1 MSMLAEQSSTLG
13 LSQLAAAIKDA
24 IAAGDAAAQK
34 SVEHYA
40 TAGKH
45 LIKVKEMLPHG
56 EWESWVM
63 VNADKSLSTCRGY
76 MRLAK
81 LDRANR
87 QRVADMS
94 LRQALEEI
102 AEPLKAPPSPSTQGN
117 CETSCEEA
125 TMIRPPPQSC
135 PAESAQ
141 EEPTSIRSERAQPTE
156 NEPINFAEVA
166 ERQIA
171 NELADDVRRIMRHSR
186 RAEPERVPEA
196 LKAAGVSAADLEE
209 LAAWATDMAT
219 RLARTDATSLLIPR

>member
-63 VNADKSLSTCRGY
+63 VNADKSLSTIRGY

-81 LDRANR
+81 LDKADQ
-87 QRVADMS
+87 QRVADLS

-102 AEPLKAPPSPSTQGN
+102 AEPQRKN
-117 CETSCEEA
+117 EEEIQIEHLSLTTYPRA
-125 TMIRPPPQSC
+125 IVSGQWANAAKKI
-135 PAESAQ
+135 PA
-141 EEPTSIRSERAQPTE
+141 
-156 NEPINFAEVA
+156 
-166 ERQIA
+166 
-171 NELADDVRRIMRHSR
+171 
-186 RAEPERVPEA
+186 
-196 LKAAGVSAADLEE
+196 KAACSVAFRVGCTA
-209 LAAWATDMAT
+209 
-219 RLARTDATSLLIPR
+219 P